1 MDTEAYK
8 NLEPKKVVWACP
20 CNGCKK
26 AQKVIIDQIVDEYRS
41 CPNIVE
47 FDEKLYC
54 STWYRHDDCVRLME
68 LLNKITKKDLY
79 SLPEIRPTV
88 RDAIQQM
95 IDDPNTS
102 EILRRLEDKGI

>member
-8 NLEPKKVVWACP
+8 SPEPKKVSWACP

-26 AQKVIIDQIVDEYRS
+26 AQKVIIDQIIEEYRS

-54 STWYRHDDCVRLME
+54 STWYKHDNCVRFME

-102 EILRRLEDKGI
+102 EILQKLEDKGI